1 MIQAIFTVSEGYIQG
16 FDVSGHAGY
25 GEEGEDILCAS
36 VSSAVLMA
44 ANTITEIQH
53 LQADITEHD
62 GFLSLKLSPDEAKS
76 AEVTLNG
83 LLLHLNAL
91 SQEYSQ
97 FIKVNISEV

>member
-1 MIQAIFTVSEGYIQG
+1 MIQSIFTVSDGYIQG

-44 ANTITEIQH
+44 ANAITEIQH

-62 GFLSLKLSPDEAKS
+62 GFLSLKLSPDEASS
-76 AEVTLNG
+76 AEVILNG

-91 SQEYSQ
+91 SQEYPQ

>member
-1 MIQAIFTVSEGYIQG
+1 MIQAIFTVSEGYILS
-16 FDVSGHAGY
+16 FDVSGHAGF

-36 VSSAVLMA
+36 VSSAVIMA

-53 LQADITEHD
+53 LQAEITERD
-62 GFLSLKLSPDEAKS
+62 GFLSLKLPTDEAKT

-91 SQEYSQ
+91 SQEYPQ

>member
-1 MIQAIFTVSEGYIQG
+1 MIQSIFTVSDGYIQG

-44 ANTITEIQH
+44 ANAITEIQH